1 LGGGPIAKSNGK
13 TELFRRRLQITRLII
28 FCLLVQALV
37 PLGQILTWPGTG
49 TPVVICSQFG
59 TLIVDAE
66 TGEPIREKRD
76 TSRSTEFCV
85 LCQAL
90 TASGLLPSVTSY
102 HFPVTQAAAE
112 QPSALEDAASQPMAF
127 RFGIFARPPPARA

>member
-1 LGGGPIAKSNGK
+1 MSKAMGNTRVS
-13 TELFRRRLQITRLII
+13 RRRFQITRLII

-37 PLGQILTWPGTG
+37 PLGQLLTWPGTG

-66 TGEPIREKRD
+66 TGDPIKEKRE
-76 TSRSTEFCV
+76 TSLNGDFCV
-85 LCQAL
+85 LCQVL
-90 TASGLLPSVTSY
+90 TASGFLQEAANR
-102 HFPVTQAAAE
+102 HIPVLQATAE
-112 QPSALEDAASQPMAF
+112 QPSFLEDAASQPMAF